1 MDFPSA
7 EKEAVRKL
15 IEKVVDEG
23 EQPVACINP
32 PSAVAENVVKK
43 SDACA
48 VLESTWEATV
58 RQPDVSESVD
68 KPTAVKEPSSCQVS
82 PLSPSLIEQT
92 SAVEISQEISSSRD
106 VSVWTKEAI
115 LLRVEKVESEIEQVE
130 RELVRLEKAQSGENA
145 AKRDS
150 PEEMLVEDTSEQRD
164 DGPQAMDEDEAEKS
178 APAPDCREGS
188 PARHPSYTTE
198 SVSKLHGE
206 SAVPEVVQN
215 LALKSIE
222 GEDGSTSDQVA
233 ILEEGELHE
242 ERVEGATFTRLSHES
257 ESDLSLT
264 SSPTIEAD
272 LASGDQMNQLV
283 CLSKSEVEEKA
294 ELSRRT
300 IMRDFQAVV
309 CSLMEENKRQAQQAS
324 QYFLHLFSQDF
335 FQEGKIYSCP
345 TESPV
350 WKENVESHDLRLEK
364 MVAKLSEQQQCV
376 KFTKRILTMRF
387 RALKDAWR
395 QEQYGGS
402 QMQRGT
408 KPVRRWELEKR
419 NGTSL
424 PCHRSS
430 LRLRPV
436 QSGRSIFSRPFYL
449 AFTIFM
455 YVIWLVDSGVK
466 WEKFCSFS
474 ISWVCLID
482 HIYHLHICLR
492 G

>member
-7 EKEAVRKL
+7 EKEAVQKL
-15 IEKVVDEG
+15 IEKVDEG
-23 EQPVACINP
+23 EQPVACINS
-32 PSAVAENVVKK
+32 PSVVTENLVKK

-48 VLESTWEATV
+48 VLESTWEAPV

-92 SAVEISQEISSSRD
+92 SAVDISQEVSSSRD
-106 VSVWTKEAI
+106 VSVWTKEFI

-150 PEEMLVEDTSEQRD
+150 SEELLVEDTSVQRD
-164 DGPQAMDEDEAEKS
+164 DGPQAMEEDEAEKS
-178 APAPDCREGS
+178 APVPDCREGS
-188 PARHPSYTTE
+188 PARHSSHTTE
-198 SVSKLHGE
+198 CVSKHDE
-206 SAVPEVVQN
+206 RAVSEVVQN
-215 LALKSIE
+215 PALKCIE
-222 GEDGSTSDQVA
+222 AEDGSMSDQVA

-242 ERVEGATFTRLSHES
+242 ERVDGATFTRLSHES

-264 SSPTIEAD
+264 SSPTMEAE
-272 LASGDQMNQLV
+272 LACGEQMNQLV
-283 CLSKSEVEEKA
+283 CVSKSEVEDKE

-300 IMRDFQAVV
+300 HMRDFQAVV
-309 CSLMEENKRQAQQAS
+309 CSLMGENKRQAQQAS
-324 QYFLHLFSQDF
+324 QTFLHLFRQDY

-350 WKENVESHDLRLEK
+350 WKENVESHYRRQEK
-364 MVAKLSEQQQCV
+364 MLAKLSEQQQSV

-387 RALKDAWR
+387 RALQDAWR

-402 QMQRGT
+402 QLQRGT

-436 QSGRSIFSRPFYL
+436 QPGRSIF
-449 AFTIFM
+449 
-455 YVIWLVDSGVK
+455 
-466 WEKFCSFS
+466 
-474 ISWVCLID
+474 
-482 HIYHLHICLR
+482 
-492 G
+492 